1 MERLIGKKRS
11 LSNIIDSESKNKEVW
26 TVTFIR
32 ISTPSPSNV
41 EEEEEKKNIMLGLP
55 PSTSFSYYCP
65 PKPSNPPKIDT
76 TLQWEGTLTQLKQ
89 LFRPESL
96 IIAGIE
102 QKGSGK
108 RFKKNY
114 YQYNTINSSSSSVTT
129 TTTTVDQKK
138 KKEEEEN
145 CITMTIP
152 SELYSERELQGFINT
167 INGHGKSVTKVL
179 EPKEHINCIL
189 LANYFG
195 MKISK

>member
-1 MERLIGKKRS
+1 MERLTGKKRS
-11 LSNIIDSESKNKEVW
+11 LSKIIISENENKKVW
-26 TVTFIR
+26 KVTFIR

-41 EEEEEKKNIMLGLP
+41 EKEENIMSGLP

-65 PKPSNPPKIDT
+65 PKPSNTPKIDT
-76 TLQWEGTLTQLKQ
+76 TLQWEGTLTQLKH
-89 LFRPESL
+89 LFRPKSL

-108 RFKKNY
+108 RFKENY
-114 YQYNTINSSSSSVTT
+114 YQYNDINSSVTT
-129 TTTTVDQKK
+129 TDVSTQK

-145 CITMTIP
+145 KITMTIP

-167 INGHGKSVTKVL
+167 MNGHGKSVTKVL

-195 MKISK
+195 MRISK